1 MTLRSLKLFALF
13 VVCGINIAF
22 AQRGMLR
29 PDIHAQ
35 NPFVSYET
43 VVLPG
48 PDSSTTTVNI
58 HYRISERFFIFVRN
72 EGEPNRT
79 EYIARGEL
87 MVELLN
93 DQKVSVAREIRQIG
107 LTHTSPT
114 KETDRPN
121 DLQGGI
127 SFSVP
132 GGLYQVVFSLDDR
145 ESGRSFIDKERKIT
159 AVKPQLQ
166 PLEVTHPMFVRA
178 FNKTHSTNEFI
189 LLNRGGDILFGSR
202 GGLLIQLYLPNSTIP
217 LSVQWKIEGNVE
229 ELGLRKQNFSGS
241 EYTLKDGLL
250 KLITRE
256 QGLSYTLEPSPLPWK
271 ILYLPVAPEQFE
283 SGLFK
288 IEIEYSQGNLKQ
300 KKNYSFRVEWPS
312 RPFSLV
318 NPELAIDALR
328 HIASEAELQ
337 ELQSGSAVHRA
348 EAFYQFWRKRDRDT
362 TTAYNE
368 MMTEYYVRVD
378 ESLRKFSTSRDG
390 DGYKTDRGRIYIL
403 YGAPTRSDRILQPG
417 GSPTEIWIY
426 ETIKRRF
433 VFIDPTKTG
442 NFILSQAEN
451 L

>member
-13 VVCGINIAF
+13 VVCFANLAF

-29 PDIHAQ
+29 PVVRTQ

-43 VVLPG
+43 VLLPG
-48 PDSSTTTVNI
+48 HDSSTTTVNV

-72 EGEPNRT
+72 ESDQKRT

-87 MVELLN
+87 MVELVN
-93 DQKVSVAREIRQIG
+93 DHKVSVAREIRQIG
-107 LTHTSPT
+107 LTSPSPV
-114 KETDRPN
+114 KETDRSA

-132 GGLYQVVFSLDDR
+132 GGVYQVVFSVDDR

-159 AVKPQLQ
+159 ALKPQLQ
-166 PLEVTHPMFVRA
+166 PLEASHPMFVQA
-178 FNKTHSTNEFI
+178 FTDAQQKSEFI
-189 LLNRGGDILFGSR
+189 PLNRSGDILFGSR
-202 GGLLIQLYLPNSTIP
+202 GGLLIQLYLPDPHIP
-217 LSVQWKIEGNVE
+217 LSVHWKIDGTMEGA
-229 ELGLRKQNFSGS
+229 GQRKQIFSGRDHIM
-241 EYTLKDGLL
+241 KDGLL
-250 KLITRE
+250 KLTAGE
-256 QGLSYTLEPSPLPWK
+256 KGLRYTLEPSPLPWK

-283 SGLFK
+283 PGMFQL
-288 IEIEYSQGNLKQ
+288 EIEYSQGNVKQ

-312 RPFSLV
+312 RPFSLA
-318 NPELAIDALR
+318 NPELALDALR
-328 HIASEAELQ
+328 HIASETELE
-337 ELQSGSAVHRA
+337 ELQSGSSVRRA
-348 EAFYQFWRKRDRDT
+348 EAFYQFWRNRDRDT

-368 MMTEYYVRVD
+368 MMTEYYLRVD
-378 ESLRKFSTSRDG
+378 ESLRKYSTSRES

-403 YGAPTRSDRILQPG
+403 YGTPTRSDRLLQPG

-426 ETIKRRF
+426 ETLKRRF